1 VSPAPIALAA
11 LLHVGAVQAQPVSQ
25 PPATLTVAGQ
35 VLDAVSMAPLP
46 RARIAADGAATESD
60 RDGRFSLT
68 LPRGDVM
75 LQVSAEGYLAETMA
89 LSPVAGEASIAVE
102 VLLVNQSQ
110 FKEQVSVSGRAASVE
125 IPPATTPI
133 TPLEVRSV
141 AGAVENIYRVVQTLP
156 GVSAADEIGSRLT
169 VRGGGPDQNLT
180 VMDGVEI
187 HNPYR
192 LFGLFS
198 AFNPETVERFELT
211 AGGFS
216 PKYGDRLSSL
226 LVVENRLGSESRR
239 FGGSM
244 TLGVTDTNVVMEGG
258 LPGRASG
265 SWLFTGRRTYY
276 DLIAGR
282 IIDQS
287 LPSFGDLQATVS
299 WEPRPGQ
306 RVTMFALRGREHTD
320 ATFEQGQDED
330 RISLESG
337 ARNDLVALSFF
348 RAVGAR
354 GSLRTTVSWYRNTER
369 LGVDG
374 RFRNDSRRSNA
385 PGNPPFANVVLAR
398 DLLLRDSAVREELAL
413 AASSRH
419 LVETGVELHALD
431 TGWAWSITGDRNPSA
446 ANGSSMRGGAGLP
459 ASLDSSRRAVR
470 VGAWLTDRWELSP
483 RWTVEP
489 GVRFDWSGING
500 DASLSPRVAL
510 SVNLARGL
518 RLRAAGGLFTQSPG
532 YEKQLQSDYFVDLS
546 DARVKDL
553 SSERSWHGI
562 GGLERE
568 LTSSASVR
576 VEGYYKTF
584 DNLIVGRLE
593 TPPEV
598 DERLALYEFP
608 SELAWSLPAEPQI
621 TSEPVNGATGRAYG
635 LDVYLARK
643 ALSSSTRLSG
653 WVAYTL
659 GRADRDAYGRRYPF
673 DYDRRHAL
681 SLVGLYRLS
690 RLIDVAVT
698 ARVASG
704 FPRTPVVG
712 LRVAAEER
720 TDKGITK
727 LVPDIDANGLLVYT
741 TDLGGVGNLNSA
753 RLPMFARVDVRMTF
767 SPGWMNRGWQLY
779 WEIIN
784 VANRRNAGLLEPNLA
799 YDPTSDRP
807 RVTYSRD
814 AGVPLLPTFGVR
826 YRF

>member
-1 VSPAPIALAA
+1 MSPALIVLTA
-11 LLHVGAVQAQPVSQ
+11 LLHFGLAQAQPVNQ
-25 PPATLTVAGQ
+25 TQATITVTGQ
-35 VLDAVSMAPLP
+35 VLDASSMAPLP
-46 RARIAADGAATESD
+46 GARISAEGTETESD
-60 RDGRFSLT
+60 REGRFSLT
-68 LPRGDVM
+68 LRRGDVT
-75 LQVSAEGYLAETMA
+75 LQVRADGYLAETKV
-89 LSPVAGEASIAVE
+89 LTPVAGEPSIAVE

-226 LVVENRLGSESRR
+226 LVIENRLGSQSRR

-244 TLGVTDTNVVMEGG
+244 TLGVTDTNIVMEGG
-258 LPGRASG
+258 LPGRANG

-287 LPSFGDLQATVS
+287 LPSFGDLQATLS

-330 RISLESG
+330 RVSLVSG
-337 ARNDLVALSFF
+337 AKNDLVALSLFS
-348 RAVGAR
+348 AVGAR
-354 GSLRTTVSWYRNTER
+354 GSSRTTVSWYRNTER

-385 PGNPPFANVVLAR
+385 PGNPPFANVVFAR
-398 DLLLRDSAVREELAL
+398 DLLLRDVAVREELAF
-413 AASSRH
+413 AAASRH
-419 LVETGVELHALD
+419 LVEAGVELHSLD

-459 ASLDSSRRAVR
+459 SSLDSSRRAAR
-470 VGAWLTDRWELSP
+470 IGAWLADRWEVTP
-483 RWTVEP
+483 RWTFEP

-500 DASLSPRVAL
+500 DASVSPRLTV
-510 SVNLARGL
+510 SVDLARGL

-546 DARVKDL
+546 DARVTGL

-562 GGLERE
+562 VGLERE
-568 LTSSASVR
+568 LTSSTSVR
-576 VEGYYKTF
+576 VESYYKTF
-584 DNLIVGRLE
+584 DDLIVGRLE
-593 TPPEV
+593 TPQEV
-598 DERLALYEFP
+598 EERLAQYDFP
-608 SELAWSLPAEPQI
+608 SELASSLPAERRI
-621 TSEPVNGATGRAYG
+621 TSEPVNGATGRAFG

-643 ALSSSTRLSG
+643 TLSSSTRLSG

-681 SLVGLYRLS
+681 SLVGMYRVS
-690 RLIDVAVT
+690 RLIDVAAT

-704 FPRTPVVG
+704 FPRTAVVG
-712 LRVAAEER
+712 LRVAADER
-720 TDKGITK
+720 TEEGVTK

-753 RLPMFARVDVRMTF
+753 RLPTFARVDVRMTF